1 MRQPGNPTRDSQLAE
16 PQGHAMHEPW
26 HIKREIQLGHIL
38 TTLTVAVSALVYVG
52 KLEQRIA
59 LIEQQMS
66 LQHERDDRQDKAA
79 GDALGALAQQL
90 ARIDAK
96 LDRIIEARN
105 GGKP

>member
-1 MRQPGNPTRDSQLAE
+1 MRQSNDSAA
-16 PQGHAMHEPW
+16 GHEPW

-38 TTLTVAVSALVYVG
+38 TTLTVAVSALYYVS

-59 LIEQQMS
+59 LVEQQMTM
-66 LQHERDDRQDKAA
+66 QHERDDRQDKAA

-96 LDRIIEARN
+96 LDRIIESRA
-105 GGKP
+105 GGRP